1 MRTILNN
8 FNSPKIFVLDA
19 SGAFVSVI
27 LLSNL
32 YIFNEYFGMPKNVL
46 LIFIGIALVF
56 FLYSAIIHFINPLR
70 WRTYLKIIAI
80 LNICY
85 CAFTL
90 YHVFLCF
97 ENLTLYGKLYFL
109 GEILV
114 IILLS
119 IYELRIATTTT
130 GFNTK

>member
-1 MRTILNN
+1 
-8 FNSPKIFVLDA
+8 
-19 SGAFVSVI
+19 
-27 LLSNL
+27 
-32 YIFNEYFGMPKNVL
+32 
-46 LIFIGIALVF
+46 
-56 FLYSAIIHFINPLR
+56 
-70 WRTYLKIIAI
+70 
-80 LNICY
+80 
-85 CAFTL
+85 
-90 YHVFLCF
+90 VFLCF